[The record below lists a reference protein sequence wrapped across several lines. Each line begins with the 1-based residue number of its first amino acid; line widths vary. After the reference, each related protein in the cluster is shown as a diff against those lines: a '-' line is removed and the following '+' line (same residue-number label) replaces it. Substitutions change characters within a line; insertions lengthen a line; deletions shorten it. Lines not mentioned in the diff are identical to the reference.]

1 VDAKG
6 LIRYRHAGRRA
17 VPPPIEDIVV
27 QLDHLARAS
36 F

>member
-6 LIRYRHAGRRA
+6 LIRYRHAGRQA
-17 VPPPIEDIVV
+17 FPPPIEDIVQ
-27 QLDHLARAS
+27 QLDHLARAR